1 MNQPTDARSDDLD
14 LEIERRIDAICRRF
28 EADWRAGKRPPID
41 DYLAD
46 IADQARPALREEL
59 TALECELR
67 QSDDTLARPE
77 RTAAPKSPLH
87 ATIAD
92 APANVLG
99 PPPTPPLPGAGPR
112 SADDDDTMPAGDH
125 AILDLRSADPAHPE
139 APSPTRVRY
148 FGDYAIRRELGRGGM
163 GVVYEARQVSLN
175 RLVALK
181 MVKAGLLAGGEE
193 LRRFQNEA
201 EAVARLDHPGVVPI
215 YEVGE
220 HDGQNYFS
228 MKLVPGDSLARLI
241 GRYKNDPRAAARLV
255 ADAAEAVAHAHARGI
270 LHRDLKPANILVDDE
285 GHPHVTDF
293 GLAKQLEDDIEF
305 TQSGAILG
313 TPAYMSPEQAG
324 GRRGAVTTA
333 SDVYGLGAVL
343 YALLTGRAPFGGDSV
358 AETLEAVR
366 DQPPEPPGRRNA
378 VPRDL
383 ETICLKCLEK
393 DSRRRY
399 LTAQALADD
408 LRAWLD
414 SRPIAARRVGAAER
428 AWLWCRRRPAVAIL
442 SSAVALAVIGGT
454 ATVVAVQA
462 RANAELR
469 AANRRVEQRYGL
481 AVEAIRI
488 FHTGVSEDFLLK
500 QDQFQEVRDRLLRS
514 AADFYGKLGA
524 LLGKDLDVGSRRAL
538 AASNFELAD
547 LTGKVGR
554 KEEALVA
561 HRAVLA
567 ARQGLSAEPGAGADA
582 KADVE
587 RSLTAIALLLEAT
600 GRTDEALA
608 VCRRSESSLVGPAA
622 SDPRARAALAACR
635 TRIGHLLF
643 ATGRTD
649 EALAAYERARADQ
662 EAPAAGPHASS
673 DARRNL
679 AATLDRIGF
688 LLSETGKPAKA
699 EAAFRTAIAILRKLT
714 GDNPDVPEFRMD
726 LANTLENVG
735 WVLVNTGRPAEGE
748 AEHRQ
753 SLAIRRKL
761 AEDHP
766 AVTEFRMD
774 LANSHHAL
782 AIRLYQTGKAAEA
795 EAEYREQ
802 MAIHQKLVD
811 DNPAVTLFRSRLAAL
826 HNNLGVFLG
835 QTGKLA
841 AAEAEFR
848 AARAIYGKLADD
860 HPNVTEFRRF
870 LANSHY
876 SLSWLF
882 WRLGQPAESTAEK
895 RQALA
900 ILRKLVADQP
910 AAADLRSALAM
921 THDGLGNTLMETGAP
936 SEAEAEFREA
946 LAIQKSLADAHPA
959 VTDYRDRLAFNHNNL
974 GWLLRQMGK
983 PAEAESEHRQA
994 VLIRQKLVDDNPA
1007 VTEFRTNLANSFFC
1021 WGLLLLQTGKPS
1033 EAEAKYRQALAIYQ
1047 KLADDNPKVP
1057 GHRDDAADTRNHLG
1071 VAFRRLGRQ
1080 AEARELFDRAVAIR
1094 EELVREDGET
1104 PGYRSGLADCYV
1116 NRGLA
1121 RRAAAD
1127 VPGAAADFRRAMGLY
1142 DALPSRTGEQ
1152 WFRSAWAHAALAGL
1166 VGATGSGLSS
1176 AEAASE
1182 ADAAM
1187 ALLHKAVAMGYRGHF
1202 IYRYDDALDPLRHRA
1217 DFRLLLMDLAMPAEP
1232 FARRD

>member
-1 MNQPTDARSDDLD
+1 MSRGGSDVITIFTAALELKPGPERDTYLSEACGGDAGLRHRVEELIAAVARALDGPGPAGEPGARTEVPATADLD
-14 LEIERRIDAICRRF
+14 TGPAGTARPDEAKATVADPNATAVGPAIERDPDLSIGDP
-28 EADWRAGKRPPID
+28 EA
-41 DYLAD
+41 
-46 IADQARPALREEL
+46 
-59 TALECELR
+59 
-67 QSDDTLARPE
+67 
-77 RTAAPKSPLH
+77 TAARGG
-87 ATIAD
+87 D
-92 APANVLG
+92 ALA
-99 PPPTPPLPGAGPR
+99 PGTAV
-112 SADDDDTMPAGDH
+112 H
-125 AILDLRSADPAHPE
+125 
-139 APSPTRVRY
+139 Y
-148 FGDYAIRRELGRGGM
+148 FGDYEIRRELGRGGM

-175 RLVALK
+175 RPVALK
-181 MVKAGLLAGGEE
+181 MVKAGLLAGGDE

-228 MKLVPGDSLARLI
+228 MKLVPGGSLVRLI
-241 GRYKNDPRAAARLV
+241 GRYKDDPRAAARLV

-293 GLAKQLEDDIEF
+293 GLAKRLEDDIDI
-305 TQSGAILG
+305 TQSGAIVG
-313 TPAYMSPEQAG
+313 TPAYMSPEQAS

-343 YALLTGRAPFGGDSV
+343 YTLLTGRAPFGGESV

-366 DQPPEPPGRRNA
+366 NDPPEPPRRRKAA

-393 DSRRRY
+393 EPRRRY

-414 SRPIAARRVGAAER
+414 SRPIAARRVGTAER
-428 AWLWCRRRPAVAIL
+428 AWLWCRRRPAVAAL
-442 SSAVALAVIGGT
+442 SAAVALALIGGT

-469 AANRRVEQRYGL
+469 GANRRVEQRYDL
-481 AVEAIRI
+481 AVEAIRT

-500 QDQFQEVRDRLLRS
+500 QDQFHEVRDRLLKS

-524 LLGKDLDVGSRRAL
+524 LLGKDTDVGSRRAL

-554 KEEALVA
+554 KEEALEA

-567 ARQGLSAEPGAGADA
+567 ARQALAAEPGADA

-608 VCRRSESSLVGPAA
+608 VCRRTESWLAGPAA
-622 SDPRARAALAACR
+622 SDPSARAALAACR

-662 EAPAAGPHASS
+662 EAPAAGPRASN

-688 LLSETGKPAKA
+688 LSSETGKPAKA

-714 GDNPDVPEFRMD
+714 DDHPDVPEFRMD
-726 LANTLENVG
+726 LANSLENAG

-748 AEHRQ
+748 AEHRE

-761 AEDHP
+761 AAEHP

-782 AIRLYQTGKAAEA
+782 AIRLYQTGKATEA
-795 EAEYREQ
+795 EVEYREQ
-802 MAIHQKLVD
+802 MAIQQKLVD
-811 DNPAVTLFRSRLAAL
+811 DHPAVTLFRSRLGAL
-826 HNNLGVFLG
+826 HNNLGVLLG
-835 QTGKLA
+835 QMDKLA
-841 AAEAEFR
+841 AAEAEIR
-848 AARAIYGKLADD
+848 AAMGIYRKLADD
-860 HPNVTEFRRF
+860 QPDVPEFRRL
-870 LANSHY
+870 LANGHY

-882 WRLGQPAESTAEK
+882 WRLGQPAASTAEK

-900 ILRKLVADQP
+900 ILRKLVEDHP
-910 AAADLRSALAM
+910 AAADFRSALAM
-921 THDGLGNTLMETGAP
+921 NHDGLGNTLMETGAL

-946 LAIQKSLADAHPA
+946 LAIQQALADGHPT
-959 VTDYRDRLAFNHNNL
+959 VTDYRNRLAFNHNNL

-983 PAEAESEHRQA
+983 PTEAESEHRQA
-994 VLIRQKLVDDNPA
+994 LAIREKLVDDNPA
-1007 VTEFRTNLANSFFC
+1007 VAEFRTNLADSFFC
-1021 WGLLLLQTGKPS
+1021 WGLLLLQTGKSS

-1057 GHRDDAADTRNHLG
+1057 GHRDDAAGIRNHLG
-1071 VAFRRLGRQ
+1071 VALRRLGRQ
-1080 AEARELFDRAVAIR
+1080 AEARELFERAVAIR
-1094 EELVREDGET
+1094 EELVREDAGT
-1104 PGYRSGLADCYV
+1104 PGYRSGLAECYV

-1121 RRAAAD
+1121 RRAAGD
-1127 VPGAAADFRRAMGLY
+1127 VPGAAADFRRARGLF

-1152 WFRSAWAHAALAGL
+1152 WFRSASAHAAPAGL
-1166 VGATGSGLSS
+1166 VGAAGSGLSA
-1176 AEAASE
+1176 AEAGSE

-1187 ALLHKAVAMGYRGHF
+1187 ALLHKAVAMGYRGHY
-1202 IYRYDDALDPLRHRA
+1202 IYRNDDALDPLRHRA